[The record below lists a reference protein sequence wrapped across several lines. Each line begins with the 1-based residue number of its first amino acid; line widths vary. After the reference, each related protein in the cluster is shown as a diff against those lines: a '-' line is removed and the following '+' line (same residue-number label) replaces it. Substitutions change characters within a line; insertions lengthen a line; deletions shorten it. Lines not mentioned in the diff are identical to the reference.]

1 MISLPKLVVLDLS
14 CNSLDG
20 TGSAI
25 ASGLQAS
32 TDQSP
37 LQLLW
42 LQGNDLILDGLNAT
56 TLTSTLSAELLNGGR
71 RELLSLNVLN
81 NTVRSVEGG
90 GGLGRLGRPNASA
103 KREWP
108 AFDFDDPALSGGAS
122 TNGSN
127 VSYTLVGDYVPRGGQ
142 AVANALDAMILD
154 PPAGFRRVPRNRAL
168 SSGRCSAALT
178 VSAYQCGSMLVWG
191 GYGQFAGEDIAR
203 AEFDTSETHATL
215 RLRLAIV
222 SMDWW
227 GDNDELVATV
237 DGREVWRLGIGMIPA
252 RLK

>member
-1 MISLPKLVVLDLS
+1 MKGRSSSP
-14 CNSLDG
+14 
-20 TGSAI
+20 
-25 ASGLQAS
+25 S
-32 TDQSP
+32 TSSSSSSVAVPWMVGCD
-37 LQLLW
+37 
-42 LQGNDLILDGLNAT
+42 D
-56 TLTSTLSAELLNGGR
+56 ER
-71 RELLSLNVLN
+71 R
-81 NTVRSVEGG
+81 R
-90 GGLGRLGRPNASA
+90 
-103 KREWP
+103 
-108 AFDFDDPALSGGAS
+108 
-122 TNGSN
+122 
-127 VSYTLVGDYVPRGGQ
+127 RGE

-154 PPAGFRRVPRNRAL
+154 PPAGFRRVPRNTAL

-227 GDNDELVATV
+227 GDNDELFATV